1 MRILIL
7 TQYFPPETGA
17 PQNRLFETAVRIKN
31 AGDQVEI
38 LTAMPNYPKNRIFDE
53 YRGKWFLKE
62 VMQNMP
68 VYRSF
73 IYTGKSRSI
82 ISRLVNYFSF
92 VLSSVIMASK
102 IKGRFDYVM
111 CESPPLFLGL
121 SAVWISRRKK
131 AKLIFNVSDLW
142 PESAEKLGIISNKF
156 LLNSTEKLE
165 LWLYKKAFIVSGQ
178 TQGIIQSIRERT
190 AHNQLYWLPNG
201 VDPQFFNPDETT
213 KSWRRDNGFEQDDF
227 LLLYAGIIGH
237 AQGLE
242 VIIHAASKLRNYK
255 RIKFLLVGDGP
266 EKEKLEKLAKES
278 NCEQIL
284 FFPNQEKKHMPAIVN
299 SCNMTIVPLKRLP
312 LFEGAIPSKIF
323 ENLAMKVP
331 VILGVEGEAKKLFID
346 EGKAGSAF
354 EPENSDEL
362 AEKVLY
368 YYNNPDAVNEAAENG
383 RNYVLQ
389 KFNRD
394 KLAGDFRNY
403 LLQKIKSEN

>member
-17 PQNRLFETAVRIKN
+17 PQNRLFETAVRLKN

-38 LTAMPNYPKNRIFDE
+38 LTAMPNYPKNKIFDE

-62 VMQNMP
+62 FMLDMP

-73 IYTGKSRSI
+73 VYTGKSRSI
-82 ISRLVNYFSF
+82 ISRLLNYFSF
-92 VLSSVIMASK
+92 VFSSLIAAGR
-102 IKGRFDYVM
+102 IKGRFDYVI

-121 SAVWISRRKK
+121 SAVWISRRKR

-142 PESAEKLGIISNKF
+142 PESAEKLGIISNIF
-156 LLNSTEKLE
+156 LLSSAEKLE

-178 TQGIIQSIRERT
+178 TQGIIRRIRERT
-190 AHNQLYWLPNG
+190 EHKRLYWLPNG

-213 KSWRRDNGFEQDDF
+213 KSWRTENGFEKDDF

-242 VIIHAASKLRNYK
+242 VIINAASKLENYSG
-255 RIKFLLVGDGP
+255 IKFLLVGDGP
-266 EKEKLEKLAKES
+266 EKEKLEKLVAER
-278 NCEQIL
+278 NCKQVY
-284 FFPNQEKKHMPAIVN
+284 FFPNQEKKQMPAIVN

-331 VILGVEGEAKKLFID
+331 VILGVEGEAKNLFID

-354 EPENSDEL
+354 DPENSEDL
-362 AEKVLY
+362 AQKVLY
-368 YYNNPDAVNEAAENG
+368 YFNNPQAVTEAAESG
-383 RNYVLQ
+383 RNYVLK

-394 KLAGDFRNY
+394 KLAGDFRTY
-403 LLQKIKSEN
+403 LLQNVKSEI